1 MSSSRM
7 VDTTVESASDPSC
20 SSCAKLKEALEAS
33 KREHSLTLRMVKEKI
48 ISTDEL
54 IKKYQQKCHE
64 SDKHQQQSTDSALK
78 LEAAQM

>member
-48 ISTDEL
+48 ISTE
-54 IKKYQQKCHE
+54 CV
-64 SDKHQQQSTDSALK
+64 
-78 LEAAQM
+78 